1 MVLIKTCKEEKMV
14 NLESQLFF
22 VILYLKKFKV
32 QSFDIDLKVVERSM
46 ESIHFQRPEASLF
59 CMCNFNAETEEKK

>member
-46 ESIHFQRPEASLF
+46 ESILKL
-59 CMCNFNAETEEKK
+59 KKKN